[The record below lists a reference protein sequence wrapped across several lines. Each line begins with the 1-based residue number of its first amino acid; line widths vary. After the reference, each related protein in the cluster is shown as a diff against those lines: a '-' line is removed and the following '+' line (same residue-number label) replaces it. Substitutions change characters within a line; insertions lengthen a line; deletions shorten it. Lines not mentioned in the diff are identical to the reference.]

1 MLNRLPKY
9 IPPFDELVSEVC
21 PEASCEAIARALG
34 VSVRS
39 VRRWRSCGAPTTAR
53 LALWWL
59 SRDGHRT
66 WDAEM
71 GTRSDLA
78 FAVVTAWARGAGRWP
93 PEPGRAAIDAE
104 AVEAGLLSVRPGAD
118 RG

>member
-9 IPPFDELVSEVC
+9 IPPFGELLSEVC
-21 PEASCEAIARALG
+21 PDASYEEIAKALG

-39 VRRWRSCGAPTTAR
+39 VRRWRKCGAPTTAR

-93 PEPGRAAIDAE
+93 PEPGSAAGRIETVD
-104 AVEAGLLSVRPGAD
+104 GWLLSVRPGAD
-118 RG
+118 SG